1 MRFSTM
7 IAITIFL
14 AIAGYFLLA
23 CGMKSIESH
32 DKAQT
37 AAITEALK

>member
-7 IAITIFL
+7 IAITIFF
-14 AIAGYFLLA
+14 AVVGYFLLA
-23 CGMKSIESH
+23 AGMKSIESH

-37 AAITEALK
+37 AAIAEALK